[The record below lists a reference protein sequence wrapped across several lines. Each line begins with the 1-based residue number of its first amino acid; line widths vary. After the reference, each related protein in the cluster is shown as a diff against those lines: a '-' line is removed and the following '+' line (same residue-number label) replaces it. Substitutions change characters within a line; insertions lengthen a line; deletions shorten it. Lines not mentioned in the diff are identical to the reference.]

1 MAWKCLSHVQVYSTW
16 VRQMNNKASENEV
29 ITATGITA
37 PMVTCRDRVQLQGLR
52 WSVELGSTQL
62 LGRERCTGQAGRQT
76 AVCIFQRMSQ
86 DKEEELPFGYL
97 SGFFPWRVDLQK
109 AGGHIPHLGK
119 D

>member
-1 MAWKCLSHVQVYSTW
+1 
-16 VRQMNNKASENEV
+16 MNTKASENEV
-29 ITATGITA
+29 ISATGITA

-52 WSVELGSTQL
+52 WSVELGSAQL
-62 LGRERCTGQAGRQT
+62 LGRERCTGQAGRLLF
-76 AVCIFQRMSQ
+76 VSSRGCQ

-109 AGGHIPHLGK
+109 AGGHIPHIGK